1 MYSNK
6 TSIQQ
11 LISLLRA
18 HGVKNVVV
26 CPGSRNAPIIHSISC
41 CDDFEYY
48 SVTDERSA
56 AFFAIGLA
64 LNDGN
69 PVVVCCTSGTAL
81 LNMYPAVAEA
91 YYQKVPLI
99 ILSAD
104 RPIAWIGQMDGQTLP
119 QANVFG
125 TLVKLSV
132 NLPEVRTEEDKWY
145 CNRLINQA
153 ILETNHRG
161 KGPVHINIPLAEP
174 LFNFDSTTLPDERV
188 IDRYQGLSFYNNDYR
203 VLIDKLNT
211 YKKRMVIVGQ
221 SSIIYEFDKRASRQL
236 AGSFVWLAENLSN
249 GATPTDP
256 IYNFDSAIERMND
269 EEKEKLRPELLIT
282 YGGHIISKRLKQYIR
297 KYPPVEH
304 WHITEDGDIIDLYGS
319 LTSVVEIN
327 PFEFMEHIS
336 GIIDNKNSDY
346 NKAWNELCTNTPVP
360 EFNYSGM
367 QAVGSLLNSL
377 TTNSVLH
384 LANSSAVRYAQ
395 LYKIPY
401 ATEVLCNR
409 GTNGI
414 EGSLSTAIG
423 YASKSSKPN
432 FLVIGDLSF
441 FYDVNVLWN
450 SITDNLDIRILLINN
465 GGGGIF
471 HTLPD
476 LKMTGKS
483 NKLITAVHES
493 NAKDIAQSRGFDYY
507 QVKNEKELKA
517 AITELTSTTRSK
529 KPIVVEVITNKNK
542 EARML
547 KEYYNKIKQQEDYGK

>member
-6 TSIQQ
+6 TNIQQ

-41 CDDFEYY
+41 CDDFECH
-48 SVTDERSA
+48 SITDERSA

-64 LNDGN
+64 LSDGN

-125 TLVKLSV
+125 SLVKLSV

-161 KGPVHINIPLAEP
+161 KGPVHINMPLAEP
-174 LFNFDSTTLPDERV
+174 LFNFESTTLPDERV
-188 IDRYQGLSFYNNDYR
+188 ITRYQGLSFYNNDYR

-211 YKKRMVIVGQ
+211 YKKRMVVVGQ

-236 AGSFVWLAENLSN
+236 ANSFVWLAENLSN

-346 NKAWNELCTNTPVP
+346 NNAWNELCANTPAP
-360 EFNYSGM
+360 DFNYSGM
-367 QAVGSLLNSL
+367 QAVGRLLSSLS
-377 TTNSVLH
+377 TDSVLH

-423 YASKSSKPN
+423 YALKSSKPN
-432 FLVIGDLSF
+432 YLVIGDLSF

-471 HTLPD
+471 HTLSD

-493 NAKDIAQSRGFDYY
+493 NAKNIVESRGFDYH
-507 QVKNEKELKA
+507 QVKNERELKA
-517 AITELTSTTRSK
+517 AIAELTSTTRSK

-547 KEYYNKIKQQEDYGK
+547 KEYYNKIKQQEDYGN

>member
-6 TSIQQ
+6 TNIQQ

-41 CDDFEYY
+41 CDDFECH
-48 SVTDERSA
+48 SITDERSA

-64 LNDGN
+64 LSDGN

-125 TLVKLSV
+125 SLVKLSV

-161 KGPVHINIPLAEP
+161 KGPVHINMPLAEP
-174 LFNFDSTTLPDERV
+174 LFNFESTTLPDERV
-188 IDRYQGLSFYNNDYR
+188 ITRYQGLSFYNNDYR

-211 YKKRMVIVGQ
+211 YKKRMVVVGQ

-236 AGSFVWLAENLSN
+236 ANSFVWLAENLSN

-304 WHITEDGDIIDLYGS
+304 WHIIEDGDIIDLYGS

-346 NKAWNELCTNTPVP
+346 NNAWNELCINTPAP

-367 QAVGSLLNSL
+367 QAVGRLLSSLS
-377 TTNSVLH
+377 TDSVLH

-423 YASKSSKPN
+423 YALKSSKPN
-432 FLVIGDLSF
+432 YLVIGDLSF

-493 NAKDIAQSRGFDYY
+493 NAKDIVQSRGFDYH
-507 QVKNEKELKA
+507 QVKNERELKA
-517 AITELTSTTRSK
+517 AIAELTSTTRSK

-547 KEYYNKIKQQEDYGK
+547 KEYYNKIKQQEDYGN